1 MAVLYREARKPKTW
15 GFRWALLFLNLKKI
29 IETHAIQCLSP
40 KFELYNYKSQQVIH
54 TVSSLIPEYEI
65 YSIDEIFFQLKG
77 I

>member
-1 MAVLYREARKPKTW
+1 M
-15 GFRWALLFLNLKKI
+15 FALIDCNNFFVSCERTIGAPLFKFKKI
-29 IETHAIQCLSP
+29 IKTHAIQCLSP
-40 KFELYNYKSQQVIH
+40 KFELYHYKSQQVIR